1 MGIEIAMENTVYL
14 RPITPEDTEDI
25 VRWRNSEAVR
35 THFIYQ
41 KPFTRQS
48 HEAWLRDMV
57 DTGRVVQMMICLR
70 ENDKAVGS
78 VYIRD
83 IDPEHKKGEY
93 GIFIG
98 EAEARGCGIG
108 TQAAE
113 QMIRYAFETLGLHRL
128 FLRVFADNRQALRSY
143 EKAGFRQEAYLKEDV
158 RIDGVYRD
166 IVLMGIVNPSPK
178 KRSFA
183 QRDAEQISSEEPM
196 NKKRMANMELLR
208 ILSMMLVIVL
218 HFLGKSGVLT
228 PLTEQTLSAR
238 GITAWILESFAIVAV
253 NVYMLISGYFLAE
266 STFRGKR
273 LVDLVAQ
280 LLFYSV
286 GIWGLAALTGR
297 LPAGGLSVYDTF
309 QIFFPVAKEHYWF
322 MTAYIFMYLFA
333 PFLAAG
339 VARLTKRQ
347 FHVLLLL
354 LLFWFCLLKSVL
366 PVRLETDRNG
376 YDCLWYLCVFLVAAY
391 IRRYGLGFLQG
402 KCRCL
407 VLYLLCCAGIAGEA
421 FALRFLY
428 LKTGKLSDMLG
439 ISYEYNHVLVLLGAV
454 ALFCL
459 FLQLRIKE
467 GWFSKAVCRIAPL
480 TLGVYLLHEHRLLR
494 YEWQGWI
501 FRLAGDPTDP
511 AGLLVETVLAVLL
524 VFLAGIAVDAVRQW
538 IFALVQGG
546 GKKH

>member
-1 MGIEIAMENTVYL
+1 MKNTVYL

-25 VRWRNSEAVR
+25 IRWRNSEAVR

-57 DTGRVVQMMICLR
+57 DTGRVVQMMICLK

-83 IDPEHKKGEY
+83 IDPVYKKGEY

-98 EAEARGCGIG
+98 EPEARGCGIG
-108 TQAAE
+108 TLAAE
-113 QMIRYAFETLGLHRL
+113 LMIRYAFETLGLHRL
-128 FLRVFADNRQALRSY
+128 FLRAFADNRQALRSY
-143 EKAGFRQEAYLKEDV
+143 EKAGFQQEAYLKEDV
-158 RIDGVYRD
+158 CIDGVYRD
-166 IVLMGIVNPSPK
+166 IVLMGMVNPFQQKCSFEQNAPK
-178 KRSFA
+178 RIS
-183 QRDAEQISSEEPM
+183 AEGSVK
-196 NKKRMANMELLR
+196 KKRMANMELLR

-238 GITAWILESFAIVAV
+238 GITAWVMESFAIVAV

-273 LVDLVAQ
+273 LAGLVSQ

-286 GIWGLAALTGR
+286 GIWGLAVLTEW
-297 LPAGGLSVYDTF
+297 LPAGELSVYDTF
-309 QIFFPVAKEHYWF
+309 QVFLPVAKSHYWF

-347 FHVLLLL
+347 FQVLLGL
-354 LLFWFCLLKSVL
+354 LLFWFCLLKSVM
-366 PVRLETDRNG
+366 PIRLETDQNG
-376 YDCLWYLCVFLVAAY
+376 YDCLWYLCVFLIAAY
-391 IRRYGLGFLQG
+391 IRRYGLGFFKG
-402 KCRCL
+402 KYRCL
-407 VLYLLCCAGIAGEA
+407 LLYLLCCAGILGEA
-421 FALRFLY
+421 FVLRQIFLR
-428 LKTGKLSDMLG
+428 TGKLSDMLG

-459 FLQLRIKE
+459 FLQLRIRE

-480 TLGVYLLHEHRLLR
+480 TLGVYLLHEHILLR

-501 FRLAGDPTDP
+501 FSLAGEPEG
-511 AGLLVETVLAVLL
+511 AVGLLLETFLAVLF
-524 VFLAGIAVDAVRQW
+524 VFAAGIVVDAARQW
-538 IFALVQGG
+538 IFTLVQKG
-546 GKKH
+546 GKRH

>member
-1 MGIEIAMENTVYL
+1 MENKVYL

-57 DTGRVVQMMICLR
+57 DTGRVVQMMICLK

-83 IDPEHKKGEY
+83 IDPVHKKGEY

-128 FLRVFADNRQALRSY
+128 FLRAFADNRQAFRSY
-143 EKAGFRQEAYLKEDV
+143 EKVGFQQEAYLKEDV
-158 RIDGVYRD
+158 CIDGVYRD
-166 IVLMGIVNPSPK
+166 IVLMGMVNPSPK
-178 KRSFA
+178 KHTFEQNA
-183 QRDAEQISSEEPM
+183 PEQISAEGPVK
-196 NKKRMANMELLR
+196 KKRMANMELLR

-238 GITAWILESFAIVAV
+238 GITAWVMESFAIVAV

-273 LVDLVAQ
+273 LAGLVAQ

-286 GIWGLAALTGR
+286 GIWGLAVLTGW
-297 LPAGGLSVYDTF
+297 LPAGELSVYDTF
-309 QIFFPVAKEHYWF
+309 QIFLPVAKSHYWF

-347 FHVLLLL
+347 FQVLLGL
-354 LLFWFCLLKSVL
+354 LLFWFCLLKSVMPL
-366 PVRLETDRNG
+366 RLETDQNG

-391 IRRYGLGFLQG
+391 IRRYGLGFFKG
-402 KCRCL
+402 KYRCL
-407 VLYLLCCAGIAGEA
+407 LLYLLCCAGILGEA
-421 FALRFLY
+421 FVLRQIFQR
-428 LKTGKLSDMLG
+428 TGKLSDMLG
-439 ISYEYNHVLVLLGAV
+439 ISYEYNHVLVLLGAT

-459 FLQLRIKE
+459 FLQLRIRE
-467 GWFSKAVCRIAPL
+467 GWFSQAVCRIAPL
-480 TLGVYLLHEHRLLR
+480 TLGVYLLHEHILLR

-501 FRLAGDPTDP
+501 FNLAGEPEGA
-511 AGLLVETVLAVLL
+511 AGLLLETFLAVLF
-524 VFLAGIAVDAVRQW
+524 VFAAGIVVDAARQW
-538 IFALVQGG
+538 IFALVQKG
-546 GKKH
+546 GKRH